1 MVLDATRAERAWNYV
16 GAWIHWLYPFRGNA
30 LDRWWH
36 DIVVW
41 LSVAG
46 VTLALTGTVVGLMRW
61 RFSRPYASG
70 SRSPYRENMMRWHHL
85 SGLLFAVVTITWI
98 FSGLMSMNPWKL
110 FASSAARWRRRPW
123 PRRARWPCP
132 PRPGTELDARLVQA
146 RMAAGAPL
154 RAQARPSPTPRAA
167 ECRRWSATTSTTTRD
182 EHAMLG
188 RKPLPAW
195 RLVYDNPEAT
205 WIYLDPA
212 TGQLIGRQDRAHRA
226 SLAVRLPAQLGLD
239 RPAGAPPGT
248 RC

>member
-1 MVLDATRAERAWNYV
+1 
-16 GAWIHWLYPFRGNA
+16 
-30 LDRWWH
+30 
-36 DIVVW
+36 
-41 LSVAG
+41 
-46 VTLALTGTVVGLMRW
+46 
-61 RFSRPYASG
+61 
-70 SRSPYRENMMRWHHL
+70 MRWHHL

-110 FASSAARWRRRPW
+110 FASSAARWRRRPMKAR
-123 PRRARWPCP
+123 PGRRHAGLARRADRGLARRAR
-132 PRPGTELDARLVQA
+132 ELSWTRAAGQSLVQA

-154 RAQARPSPTPRAA
+154 LLSARQARPVALDPAALRAA
-167 ECRRWSATTSTTTRD
+167 AATLLPDARLAEVQTLERYDFYYYARD

-188 RKPLPAW
+188 HVEKPLPAW

-226 SLAVRLPAQLGLD
+226 SRWLFAFLHSWDWTGLLAR
-239 RPAGAPPGT
+239 RPCGT